1 MVTEIIPS
9 IDMLNQLK
17 DKYDSIDIPLYKFR
31 EWFSKEDEVFFDC
44 EDGDLEGCLAEVL
57 RIRDHKF
64 FVTFFVVKDERS
76 NNLKVMNATFRN
88 LGKDTLKRFIERYRS
103 QLKPAGELALGA
115 SGIEYLE
122 HIGSSYK

>member
-44 EDGDLEGCLAEVL
+44 EDGDLEGCLV
-57 RIRDHKF
+57 
-64 FVTFFVVKDERS
+64 
-76 NNLKVMNATFRN
+76 
-88 LGKDTLKRFIERYRS
+88 
-103 QLKPAGELALGA
+103 
-115 SGIEYLE
+115 
-122 HIGSSYK
+122 